1 MAMML
6 RDLGWSRKCW
16 GRAGVWGWLGAG
28 WFAFL
33 VPINALAENAVYSL
47 PPDKLAKAI
56 HLYHARTLAHFGD
69 TAWTI
74 LALWLLV
81 RWGVGAR
88 MRDWAAR
95 RSERKWVQGF
105 LVAPVWLLILS
116 VMGLPVAA
124 MMQRIDR
131 EYGISVEGW
140 GMWLADFAKGLAL
153 TLVFGTLALGVLYA
167 LMRRSPRWWWVWF
180 WLLALPVEVAGVWAV
195 PVFVDP
201 MFNHFSPLAQADPPL
216 VSQLERVAERGGLKI
231 PPSRMFVMDAS
242 QRYTAPNA
250 YVTGFGGSKRIVV
263 WDTTIEHVPQ
273 DEILAV
279 YGHEQGHYVLEH
291 IQKGIVF
298 SAVLTLAGLWILYG
312 LMRFVVGRYGRAWRI
327 ASVEDWASLGL
338 LLLMMTV
345 LGFLGE
351 PAGNAFSRWEEHQ
364 ADVYGQE
371 VIHGLVPDAQGA
383 TVQSFQRLGEMWLD
397 VPDPNPLVV
406 FWTYSHPPT
415 AEREAFAAGY
425 DPWAKGER
433 PRYVGQ
439 GSGNGDQG
447 TE

>member
-1 MAMML
+1 MVML
-6 RDLGWSRKCW
+6 Y
-16 GRAGVWGWLGAG
+16 
-28 WFAFL
+28 
-33 VPINALAENAVYSL
+33 LAEKAAYTL
-47 PPDKLAKAI
+47 PPDKLAKAEY
-56 HLYHARTLAHFGD
+56 LYHARTLAHFGD
-69 TAWTI
+69 TAWVI

-81 RWGVGAR
+81 RSGAGAR
-88 MRDWAAR
+88 IRDWAAR
-95 RSERKWVQGF
+95 CSEKKWVQGF

-116 VMGLPVAA
+116 VLGLPVAA
-124 MMQRIDR
+124 MMQRVDR

-140 GMWLADFAKGLAL
+140 GMWLADFAKGTAL

-167 LMRRSPRWWWVWF
+167 LMRWSPRRWWVWF
-180 WLLALPVEVAGVWAV
+180 WLVAVPVEVAGVWAV

-201 MFNHFSPLAQADPPL
+201 LFNHFSPLEKADPAL
-216 VSQLERVAERGGLKI
+216 VPQLERVAERGGLSI

-263 WDTTIEHVPQ
+263 WDTTIEHVPE

-298 SAVLTLAGLWILYG
+298 SAVLTLVGLWITYR
-312 LMRFVVGRYGRAWRI
+312 LMRWLVRRYGARWGIRA
-327 ASVEDWASLGL
+327 VEDWASVGL
-338 LLLMMTV
+338 LLLVMTV

-351 PAGNAFSRWEEHQ
+351 PVGNAFSRWEEHQ

-371 VIHGLVPDAQGA
+371 VIHGLVPDSQGA
-383 TVQSFQRLGEMWLD
+383 TVRSFQRLGEMWLD

-415 AEREAFAAGY
+415 ADREAFAAAY

-433 PRYVGQ
+433 PRFVK
-439 GSGNGDQG
+439 
-447 TE
+447 

>member
-1 MAMML
+1 MYWGQRVFDKPYDPDMML
-6 RDLGWSRKCW
+6 
-16 GRAGVWGWLGAG
+16 
-28 WFAFL
+28 
-33 VPINALAENAVYSL
+33 LASAANAVYTL
-47 PPDKLAKAI
+47 PPDKLAKAE

-69 TAWTI
+69 TAWMI

-81 RWGVGAR
+81 RWGVGSR
-88 MRDWAAR
+88 LRDWATR
-95 RSERKWVQGF
+95 VSGGKWVQGF

-116 VMGLPVAA
+116 VLGLPVSA
-124 MMQRIDR
+124 MMHRVYR

-140 GMWLADFAKGLAL
+140 GMWLADFAKGTALTVVFGSLAL
-153 TLVFGTLALGVLYA
+153 AVLYA
-167 LMRRSPRWWWVWF
+167 LMQKSPRWWWVWF
-180 WLLALPVEVAGVWAV
+180 WLLAIPVEVAAVWAV
-195 PVFVDP
+195 PVFIDP
-201 MFNHFSPLAQADPPL
+201 MFNHFSRLDKADPAL
-216 VSQLERVAERGGLKI
+216 VRELERVAGRGGLKI

-291 IQKGIVF
+291 IQKGIAF
-298 SAVLTLAGLWILYG
+298 SAALMLLGLWIMYW
-312 LMRFVVGRYGRAWRI
+312 LMEWLVRRYDARWGI
-327 ASVEDWASLGL
+327 SSVDDWASLGL
-338 LLLMMTV
+338 LLLVVTV

-351 PAGNAFSRWEEHQ
+351 PVGNAFSREIEHQ

-371 VIHGLVPDAQGA
+371 VIQGLVPDAQGA
-383 TVQSFQRLGEMWLD
+383 TVRSFQRLGEMWLD
-397 VPDPNPLVV
+397 VPHPNPFVV

-425 DPWAKGER
+425 DPWAKGEK
-433 PRYVGQ
+433 PRYVGK
-439 GSGNGDQG
+439 
-447 TE
+447 

>member
-1 MAMML
+1 MILTML
-6 RDLGWSRKCW
+6 LLDSAAK
-16 GRAGVWGWLGAG
+16 A
-28 WFAFL
+28 
-33 VPINALAENAVYSL
+33 IYTL
-47 PPDKLAKAI
+47 PPDKLAKAE

-88 MRDWAAR
+88 IRDWAAR
-95 RSERKWVQGF
+95 RSEKKWVQGF

-116 VMGLPVAA
+116 VLGLPVAA
-124 MMQRIDR
+124 MMQRVDR
-131 EYGISVEGW
+131 GYGISVEGW
-140 GMWLADFAKGLAL
+140 GMWLADFGKGTAL

-167 LMRRSPRWWWVWF
+167 LMRWSPGRWWVWF
-180 WLLALPVEVAGVWAV
+180 WLIAVPVEVAGVWAV
-195 PVFVDP
+195 PVLVDP
-201 MFNHFSPLAQADPPL
+201 LFNHFSPLEKADPGL
-216 VSQLERVAERGGLKI
+216 VPQLERVAERGGLSI

-298 SAVLTLAGLWILYG
+298 SAVLMLAGLWVTYW
-312 LMRFVVGRYGRAWRI
+312 LMRWLVRRYGARWGI
-327 ASVEDWASLGL
+327 AAVEDWASLGL
-338 LLLMMTV
+338 LLLVMTV

-383 TVQSFQRLGEMWLD
+383 TVRSFQRLGEMWLD
-397 VPDPNPLVV
+397 VPEPNAFVV

-415 AEREAFAAGY
+415 AEREAFAAAY
-425 DPWAKGER
+425 DPWAKGEK

-439 GSGNGDQG
+439 
-447 TE
+447 

>member
-1 MAMML
+1 MTLLDAAAN
-6 RDLGWSRKCW
+6 G
-16 GRAGVWGWLGAG
+16 
-28 WFAFL
+28 
-33 VPINALAENAVYSL
+33 IYTL

-69 TAWTI
+69 TAWMI

-81 RWGVGAR
+81 RWGAGAR
-88 MRDWAAR
+88 IRDWAAR
-95 RSERKWVQGF
+95 CSEKKWVQGF

-116 VMGLPVAA
+116 VLGLPVSV
-124 MMQRIDR
+124 MMHRVNL
-131 EYGISVEGW
+131 EYGISIEGW
-140 GMWLADFAKGLAL
+140 GMWLADFAKGTAL

-167 LMRRSPRWWWVWF
+167 LMRRSPRRWWVWF
-180 WLLALPVEVAGVWAV
+180 WLLAVPVEVASVWAV
-195 PVFVDP
+195 PVLIDP
-201 MFNHFSPLAQADPPL
+201 LFNHFSPLAQADPAL
-216 VSQLERVAERGGLKI
+216 VPQLERVAERGGLSI

-263 WDTTIEHVPQ
+263 WDTTIKNVPQ

-298 SAVLTLAGLWILYG
+298 SAALMLLGLWMMDW
-312 LMRFVVGRYGRAWRI
+312 LMRWLVRRYGAQWRI
-327 ASVEDWASLGL
+327 AAIDDWASLGL
-338 LLLMMTV
+338 LLLVITV
-345 LGFLGE
+345 LGFLAE
-351 PAGNAFSRWEEHQ
+351 PIGNAFSRWEEHQ

-383 TVQSFQRLGEMWLD
+383 TVRSFQRLGEMWLD
-397 VPDPNPLVV
+397 VPDPNPFVV

-415 AEREAFAAGY
+415 AEREAFAVAY
-425 DPWAKGER
+425 DPWGTGQK
-433 PRYVGQ
+433 PKYVGR
-439 GSGNGDQG
+439 
-447 TE
+447 

>member
-1 MAMML
+1 MIFTLML
-6 RDLGWSRKCW
+6 LDSAAK
-16 GRAGVWGWLGAG
+16 
-28 WFAFL
+28 
-33 VPINALAENAVYSL
+33 AVYTL

-69 TAWTI
+69 TAWMI
-74 LALWLLV
+74 LVLWLLV

-88 MRDWAAR
+88 IRDWAAHLTGR
-95 RSERKWVQGF
+95 GRERKWVQGF

-116 VMGLPVAA
+116 VLGLPVSA
-124 MMQRIDR
+124 MMHRIYR

-140 GMWLADFAKGLAL
+140 GMWLADFGKGTAL
-153 TLVFGTLALGVLYA
+153 TLVFGSLALAVLYA
-167 LMRRSPRWWWVWF
+167 LMRRSPKWWWVWF
-180 WLLALPVEVAGVWAV
+180 WVLAVPVEVAAVWAV
-195 PVFVDP
+195 PIFVDP
-201 MFNHFSPLAQADPPL
+201 LFNHFSPLEKADPAL
-216 VSQLERVAERGGLKI
+216 VSQLERVAERGGLSI

-250 YVTGFGGSKRIVV
+250 YVTGFGASKRIVV

-298 SAVLTLAGLWILYG
+298 SAALMLVGLWITYRL
-312 LMRFVVGRYGRAWRI
+312 LDWLVKRFGAAWGI
-327 ASVEDWASLGL
+327 AAVEDWASMGL
-338 LLLMMTV
+338 LLLVMTV
-345 LGFLGE
+345 LGFLAE
-351 PAGNAFSRWEEHQ
+351 PVGNAFSRWEEHA

-383 TVQSFQRLGEMWLD
+383 TVRSFQRLGEMWLD

-415 AEREAFAAGY
+415 AKREAFAAGY
-425 DPWAKGER
+425 DPWGAGEK
-433 PRYVGQ
+433 PKYLPQ
-439 GSGNGDQG
+439 
-447 TE
+447 